1 MHAQSGRD
9 KSSIELADIF
19 VRYGDDYIEQHG
31 VSAAQNKAIKAI
43 SRCRTAALGG
53 HVTRCDHCSAE
64 EISYN
69 SCRYRHCPKCQTTKQ
84 LRWLENRKAELLPVE
99 YFHVVFTIPHELNG
113 IASYNPSWIYN
124 LLFKAAWSTI
134 YTLGQDKKRLGGLMG
149 MLSFLHTWGQNL
161 SQHIHLHCMIPG
173 GALCDFNGQKEWRD
187 CKPGFLFPVKVMS
200 KLFGKTFLKLL
211 QQAYKNN
218 EITFKGSIAE
228 LAEHGKFEQLMVL
241 LSNKS
246 WNVYAKTPFNG
257 SEGGLEY
264 LARYVSK
271 TAIGNERLV
280 SCDNQKVTFKW
291 RDYAD
296 ENQSKFMTLNA
307 TEFIRRYLTHVLPDG
322 FMRIRAF
329 GFLANA
335 CKAKNINVILPLL
348 NQPQKKDFEKQEKK
362 TKETIAEL
370 MERITGIDIYQCQH
384 CKIGR
389 LEIIKSILSAKQS
402 LAYIDTS

>member
-1 MHAQSGRD
+1 MCDQIGRN
-9 KSSIELADIF
+9 KPSVELADIF
-19 VRYGDDYIEQHG
+19 LRYADGYIEQHG
-31 VSAAQNKAIKAI
+31 VSAPQNKAIKAI
-43 SRCRTAALGG
+43 SRCN
-53 HVTRCDHCSAE
+53 HCSAE
-64 EISYN
+64 EIAYN

-113 IASYNPSWIYN
+113 IASYNPSLLYN
-124 LLFKAAWSTI
+124 LLFKAAWSAI

-149 MLSFLHTWGQNL
+149 MLAFLHTWGQNL
-161 SQHIHLHCMIPG
+161 SQHIHLHCMVPG
-173 GALCDFNGQKEWRD
+173 GALCDINGQKEWRD
-187 CKPGFLFPVKVMS
+187 SKPGFLFPVKVIS

-218 EITFKGSIAE
+218 EITFKGAITE
-228 LAEHGKFEQLMVL
+228 LAEQEKFKQLMAL

-271 TAIGNERLV
+271 TAIGNERLI
-280 SCDNQKVTFKW
+280 SHDNQEVTFKW
-291 RDYAD
+291 RDYSD
-296 ENQSKFMTLNA
+296 ENQSKRMTLNA
-307 TEFIRRYLTHVLPDG
+307 YEFIRRYLTHVLPDG
-322 FMRIRAF
+322 FMRIRTF

-335 CKAKNINVILPLL
+335 CKTKNINLILPLL
-348 NQPQKKDFEKQEKK
+348 NHSEEEDCEKQEDKK
-362 TKETIAEL
+362 KESIAEL
-370 MERITGIDIYQCQH
+370 MKRITGVDIDQCKH

-389 LEIIKSILSAKQS
+389 LVIIKSILSFKQS
-402 LAYIDTS
+402 LAYLDTS